1 MCAMHDLA
9 FFKQHVRSQLP
20 PLRRVSP
27 EREAA
32 IIEELAQQMSSAYE
46 DALRSGA
53 TDSAALQAAQEQFRD
68 WPALAA
74 SIQDAERVA
83 PPPPVPQDGQSWAGL
98 WQDIRFG
105 VRLLQKSP
113 GFAASCVLTL
123 ALGIGGCAAMFSL
136 LDAIVLRPLDYREP
150 EQLMVVWEH
159 NFTRDRRENVVSP
172 ANYLDWRSRT
182 NLFSSASAVSGMRA
196 TITGFGEPE
205 EVDVQIVQHEYF
217 SVFGVNPIQGRLI
230 TAEEDKPDVPRPVIL
245 GFSFWMR
252 KFNGDGSIVG
262 KAITLGGRPYNVI
275 GILPANFLALGKPAD
290 IYTAMQLNPSINYR
304 RNSGRYLRVIA
315 RLRPGVTRNQAQ
327 RDLSAL
333 ALQLEQEFPEFN
345 KNWGVNVVPLQDQ
358 FSAEVRLA
366 LWILMGAV
374 GMVLLI
380 ACANVANLLLARSV
394 QREREVAVRASLGAT
409 RFRMVRQM
417 LTESLVLAFAGATGG
432 CVLAWGIVRAFQRFG
447 PVAVPRLDTAGLDL
461 RVLLVTVAIAVGT
474 AIVSGLAPAI
484 LSTRTDLT
492 GALKEGGRGIAGG
505 RHNVLRIIVVAE
517 VALAVILLSGA
528 GLLLRS
534 FQQLLSVHPGFDA
547 KNVLTVPIGL
557 SNTRYRSDEAM
568 TSYFRSLNERVRQ
581 LPGVV
586 AASSITFLPFSGL
599 ASATSFRVA
608 NRPEPAPGQSPTT
621 EVRIIQPRYFEAM
634 RIPIRQGRDFTDAD
648 AAEGAPL
655 RFIVNETLAKTMFP
669 GENPLGQQLIVSMQ
683 RENKPSEIIGVV
695 ADTKH
700 YGLQVPV
707 RPMVYYPQGKLTFSF
722 ATLVIRTQQDPLQLA
737 QPVLRLI
744 RAIDPEQAVSEI
756 RTMENWLERSVAT
769 QRFIIVLLTSF
780 AVLAVLLAVIGIY
793 SVLSFAVSQRTHEI
807 GIRMALGAL
816 HGEVRWWIVRH
827 GLVLACVGLVIGL
840 AGALVTNGLLK
851 TFVFEVE
858 LRDPLTLAGAA
869 LLLGSAALAASY
881 IPALR
886 ATRVDPME
894 ALRYE

>member
-1 MCAMHDLA
+1 
-9 FFKQHVRSQLP
+9 
-20 PLRRVSP
+20 
-27 EREAA
+27 
-32 IIEELAQQMSSAYE
+32 
-46 DALRSGA
+46 
-53 TDSAALQAAQEQFRD
+53 
-68 WPALAA
+68 
-74 SIQDAERVA
+74 
-83 PPPPVPQDGQSWAGL
+83 
-98 WQDIRFG
+98 
-105 VRLLQKSP
+105 
-113 GFAASCVLTL
+113 
-123 ALGIGGCAAMFSL
+123 
-136 LDAIVLRPLDYREP
+136 
-150 EQLMVVWEH
+150 
-159 NFTRDRRENVVSP
+159 
-172 ANYLDWRSRT
+172 
-182 NLFSSASAVSGMRA
+182 
-196 TITGFGEPE
+196 
-205 EVDVQIVQHEYF
+205 
-217 SVFGVNPIQGRLI
+217 
-230 TAEEDKPDVPRPVIL
+230 
-245 GFSFWMR
+245 
-252 KFNGDGSIVG
+252 
-262 KAITLGGRPYNVI
+262 
-275 GILPANFLALGKPAD
+275 
-290 IYTAMQLNPSINYR
+290 
-304 RNSGRYLRVIA
+304 
-315 RLRPGVTRNQAQ
+315 
-327 RDLSAL
+327 
-333 ALQLEQEFPEFN
+333 
-345 KNWGVNVVPLQDQ
+345 
-358 FSAEVRLA
+358 
-366 LWILMGAV
+366 
-374 GMVLLI
+374 
-380 ACANVANLLLARSV
+380 
-394 QREREVAVRASLGAT
+394 
-409 RFRMVRQM
+409 
-417 LTESLVLAFAGATGG
+417 
-432 CVLAWGIVRAFQRFG
+432 
-447 PVAVPRLDTAGLDL
+447 
-461 RVLLVTVAIAVGT
+461 
-474 AIVSGLAPAI
+474 
-484 LSTRTDLT
+484 
-492 GALKEGGRGIAGG
+492 
-505 RHNVLRIIVVAE
+505 
-517 VALAVILLSGA
+517 
-528 GLLLRS
+528 
-534 FQQLLSVHPGFDA
+534 LSVHPGFDA

-807 GIRMALGAL
+807 GIRLALGAL

-827 GLVLACVGLVIGL
+827 GLLLACVGLVIGL

-869 LLLGSAALAASY
+869 LLLGLAALAASY